1 MAGQAGGRQ
10 CEWEL
15 TRYRQKLVGLRTSC
29 KDQVHGV
36 LAKLGVPVAC
46 TDIFGTAGSAWLDQ
60 LGLPQPYAAP
70 QGVLLVARERHARI
84 LGTVGVKRLAEGIAD
99 IKRLYV
105 APAGRGRGL
114 GQALLE
120 SAIASAARL
129 HYSRVRL
136 DSHRPSMTA
145 AIALY
150 RKLGFAE
157 IEPYGAKPSPDAD
170 MCFFERA
177 LP

>member
-1 MAGQAGGRQ
+1 MDDSVTISEARLDELDEVRRLFRAYAATLPFDLAYQ
-10 CEWEL
+10 CFEQEL
-15 TRYRQKLVGLRTSC
+15 
-29 KDQVHGV
+29 
-36 LAKLGVPVAC
+36 A
-46 TDIFGTAGSAWLDQ
+46 
-60 LGLPQPYAAP
+60 GLPQPYAPP
-70 QGVLLVARERHARI
+70 QGMLLVARERQAGI
-84 LGTVGVKRLAEGIAD
+84 LGTVGVKRLADGIAE

>member
-1 MAGQAGGRQ
+1 MDGSVTISEARPD
-10 CEWEL
+10 EL
-15 TRYRQKLVGLRTSC
+15 DEVRRLFRAYATTLPF
-29 KDQVHGV
+29 D
-36 LAKLGVPVAC
+36 LAYQGFEQELA
-46 TDIFGTAGSAWLDQ
+46 
-60 LGLPQPYAAP
+60 GLPQPYAAP

-84 LGTVGVKRLAEGIAD
+84 LGTVGVKRLAKGIAE

>member
-1 MAGQAGGRQ
+1 MDDSVTISDARPD
-10 CEWEL
+10 EL
-15 TRYRQKLVGLRTSC
+15 DEVRRLFRAYAATLPF
-29 KDQVHGV
+29 D
-36 LAKLGVPVAC
+36 LAYQGFEQELA
-46 TDIFGTAGSAWLDQ
+46 
-60 LGLPQPYAAP
+60 GLPQPYAAP
-70 QGVLLVARERHARI
+70 RGVLLVARERHARI
-84 LGTVGVKRLAEGIAD
+84 LGTVGVKRLADGIAE

-105 APAGRGRGL
+105 APAGRGRGVGL
-114 GQALLE
+114 ALLE

-170 MCFFERA
+170 MCFF
-177 LP
+177 

>member
-1 MAGQAGGRQ
+1 MDDSVTIAEARPD
-10 CEWEL
+10 EL
-15 TRYRQKLVGLRTSC
+15 DEVRRLFRAYAATLPF
-29 KDQVHGV
+29 D
-36 LAKLGVPVAC
+36 LAYQGFEQELA
-46 TDIFGTAGSAWLDQ
+46 D
-60 LGLPQPYAAP
+60 LPQPYAAP

-84 LGTVGVKRLAEGIAD
+84 LGTVGVKRLADGIAE

-105 APAGRGRGL
+105 APAGRGRGV

-177 LP
+177 LTSRPHP

>member
-1 MAGQAGGRQ
+1 MACDFAPMDDPVSIGEAGAH
-10 CEWEL
+10 EL
-15 TRYRQKLVGLRTSC
+15 EAVRRLFRDYAGTLPF
-29 KDQVHGV
+29 D
-36 LAKLGVPVAC
+36 LAYQGFEQELA
-46 TDIFGTAGSAWLDQ
+46 
-60 LGLPQPYAAP
+60 GLPQPYAAP
-70 QGVLLVARERHARI
+70 TGVLLVARDGRARV
-84 LGTVGVKRLAEGIAD
+84 LGTVGVKRLQDDIAE

-105 APAGRGRGL
+105 DPAGRGRGI

-136 DSHRPSMTA
+136 DSHRPSMAA

-150 RKLGFAE
+150 RRLGFAE

>member
-1 MAGQAGGRQ
+1 MDDSVTISEARPG
-10 CEWEL
+10 EL
-15 TRYRQKLVGLRTSC
+15 DEVRRLFRAYAATLPF
-29 KDQVHGV
+29 D
-36 LAKLGVPVAC
+36 LAYQGFEHELA
-46 TDIFGTAGSAWLDQ
+46 
-60 LGLPQPYAAP
+60 GLPQPYAAP

-84 LGTVGVKRLAEGIAD
+84 LGTVGVKRLAEGIAE

-105 APAGRGRGL
+105 TPAGRGRGL

-177 LP
+177 LPEPAASVSALCLSPRP